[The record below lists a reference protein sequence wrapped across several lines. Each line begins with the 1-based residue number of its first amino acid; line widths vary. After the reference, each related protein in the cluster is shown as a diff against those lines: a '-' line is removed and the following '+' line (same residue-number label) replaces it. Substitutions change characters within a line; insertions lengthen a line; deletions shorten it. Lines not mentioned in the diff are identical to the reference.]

1 MKEVNLPHAQRT
13 YINVMESLVAQEVGK
28 QLKDTP
34 ARIRRYLRMEEV
46 VTYALNRLPTLYASS
61 ERGWQ
66 YQRQIAKRDLHKK
79 ISDAVRQA
87 IMAVQVDPLR
97 LAQPL
102 QISRD
107 QEAEA
112 VLTTLRTLF
121 QLPDLS
127 WAAALSQLKEVETQT
142 LFADLAQPQVANQ
155 PWKPGQ
161 QVPNVAWTHRRR
173 RPQSLQDEP
182 LQEAK
187 AEKSSDSE
195 SGWDNVLYQL

>member
-28 QLKDTP
+28 QLKDIP

-46 VTYALNRLPTLYASS
+46 VTHALNRLPTLYASS

-66 YQRQIAKRDLHKK
+66 YQRQIAKRDLNKQ

-107 QEAEA
+107 KEAEA
-112 VLTTLRTLF
+112 VLITLRALF

-127 WAAALSQLKEVETQT
+127 WESALNQLKEVKTQAM
-142 LFADLAQPQVANQ
+142 FADLAQPQAASK
-155 PWKPGQ
+155 PWKPDQ
-161 QVPNVAWTHRRR
+161 HAPNVAWTHRRR
-173 RPQSLQDEP
+173 RPQHLQDEP

-195 SGWDNVLYQL
+195 IGWDNVLYRL